1 MTLSS
6 WRPFAEM
13 PAMLRIARIDDR
25 GRHTRPA
32 LKLEGKLFGPWV
44 IELSRACE
52 ELSVPPGILSLNLSA
67 VTFIDSAGL
76 TLLRDLIGRGATI
89 SGCSGFIEELL
100 SEGGSRG

>member
-1 MTLSS
+1 
-6 WRPFAEM
+6 
-13 PAMLRIARIDDR
+13 MLRIARIDDG
-25 GRHTRPA
+25 GRHTMPA

-44 IELSRACE
+44 VELSRTCE
-52 ELSVPPGILSLNLSA
+52 ELSVPPSVLSLNLSA

-76 TLLRDLIGRGATI
+76 TLLRELIGRGATI